1 MDGPVRTRS
10 TPVLDLW
17 RLEPV
22 GRDHFRGWGRN
33 GNLARL
39 FGGQVAAQALAAAGS
54 DLPPGWGPI
63 SLQAYFVREGR
74 AEVPVEYR
82 VLRVDEAVRRVTAC
96 QSEQPILILDAR
108 FTVDGG
114 VLPPARGGEPPEP
127 LWQPGDHGEAAFLE
141 EQARRMPFDVRFAG
155 VPSRIAGLRG
165 EVLRGQRFWFRA
177 GEPLPD
183 LLLPH
188 ACALTYISDLFLV
201 SVALARHGLPGG
213 RPRADI
219 QAASLDHAVWFH
231 RPARADDWVCYEQAS
246 PTSAGGRALSTGRLL
261 DAAGDLVATVHQE
274 VLLRA

>member
-1 MDGPVRTRS
+1 MDGPVGTRS

-22 GRDHFRGWGRN
+22 GPDRHRGWGRN

-82 VLRVDEAVRRVTAC
+82 VQRVDASVRRVTAT

-108 FTVDGG
+108 FTADGP
-114 VLPPARGGEPPEP
+114 VLPAPYGGEPDEP
-127 LWQPGDHGEAAFLE
+127 AWRPGNADEVAFLE
-141 EQARRMPFDVRFAG
+141 EQARRMPFEVRFAG

-165 EVLRGQRFWFRA
+165 ELLQSQRFWFRA
-177 GEPLPD
+177 AERLPD
-183 LLLPH
+183 DLLPH
-188 ACALTYISDLFLV
+188 ACALTYVSDLFLV
-201 SVALARHGLPGG
+201 SVALARHGLPGD
-213 RPRADI
+213 RPRAEI

-246 PTSAGGRALSTGRLL
+246 ATSAGGRGLSTGRVV
-261 DAAGDLVATVHQE
+261 DLTGAVVATVRQE